1 LRREGLARE
10 IVRSLNDLRKE
21 VGLDIAD
28 RITLSV
34 AADGPVADAL
44 ATHREYV
51 MAEVLAVDLTTD
63 GAPGAAAHELAIDG
77 HPVRVTLTR
86 AGVGSAQGST
96 GSDPRMTGR

>member
-1 LRREGLARE
+1 REL
-10 IVRSLNDLRKE
+10 VRGLNDLRKE

-44 ATHREYV
+44 ATHRDYV

-63 GAPGAAAHELAIDG
+63 GAPGADATAAHELAIDG

-86 AGVGSAQGST
+86 AGVGSVQGST
-96 GSDPRMTGR
+96 GSDPRMTDR